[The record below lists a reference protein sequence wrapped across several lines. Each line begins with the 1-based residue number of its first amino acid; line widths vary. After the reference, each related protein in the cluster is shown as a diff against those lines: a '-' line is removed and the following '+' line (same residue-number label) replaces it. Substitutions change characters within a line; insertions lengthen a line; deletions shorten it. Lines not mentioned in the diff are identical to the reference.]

1 MVDSTKAVT
10 MNRRVVLLGASLA
23 IDSVAAALT
32 GVPGLELLRFES
44 LAAKDLAHV
53 RNLSPDAV
61 IFDMAVQQ
69 PDRPLLKLMTQ
80 SGLLLVGF
88 DLATQQMHL
97 FSGKRARL
105 VTVDD
110 LVRALTSQDER
121 NNPHTG

>member
-1 MVDSTKAVT
+1 

-32 GVPGLELLRFES
+32 GVPGLELLRFEC

-53 RNLSPDAV
+53 RNLAPDAV

-80 SGLLLVGF
+80 PGLLLVGF

-121 NNPHTG
+121 NNPLTG

>member
-1 MVDSTKAVT
+1 M
-10 MNRRVVLLGASLA
+10 MNRRILLLGASLT

-32 GVPGLELLRFES
+32 GVPGLELLRFEC
-44 LAAKDLAHV
+44 LAAKDLAHL
-53 RNLSPDAV
+53 RNLAPDAV
-61 IFDMAVQQ
+61 IFDMAAQQ

-80 SGLLLVGF
+80 PGLLLVGF

-110 LVRALTSQDER
+110 LVRVLMSRTNR

>member
-1 MVDSTKAVT
+1 
-10 MNRRVVLLGASLA
+10 MNRRVVLLGASVA

-32 GVPGLELLRFES
+32 GVPGLELLRFER

-53 RNLSPDAV
+53 RNLAPDAV

-80 SGLLLVGF
+80 PGLLLVGF
-88 DLATQQMHL
+88 DLATQQMHI
-97 FSGKRARL
+97 FSGRRARL

-110 LVRALTSQDER
+110 LVRVLMSRDEP
-121 NNPHTG
+121 NNHHTG